1 MHILNRVKFVTP
13 ESVELEFTLAG
24 VGSRAFAL
32 VIDYHILAVVIALVL
47 TAWATI
53 SYQIQAFGKQIF
65 GDRADNWVLAITLLV
80 LFVVYAGY
88 FVFFETLWQGQ
99 TPGKRFAKI
108 RVVRDDGRPVGLQQT
123 TLRALLRPFDEI
135 SFIGALLIIF
145 NRKEKRLG
153 DFVAGTIVIQTQT
166 VAVSEKQKLTLSESS
181 KLACSQI
188 LETTN
193 LSTMLPDDF
202 AVIREYLVRRHIMAK
217 KAREELAIELTQ
229 QVKSII
235 QLDRLP
241 DGINSDIFLEGIY
254 LAYQQSS
261 TGESSY

>member
-1 MHILNRVKFVTP
+1 MHIFNRVKFVTP

-24 VGSRAFAL
+24 IGSRAWAL
-32 VIDYHILAVVIALVL
+32 IIDYHILGLTIALIITVL
-47 TAWATI
+47 VTI
-53 SYQIQAFGKQIF
+53 SYQIEVFWKQIF
-65 GDRADNWVLAITLLV
+65 GENSYLWTTAIAFLI
-80 LFVVYAGY
+80 LFAVYAGY

-166 VAVSEKQKLTLSESS
+166 AAISEKQKLVLSESAN
-181 KLACSQI
+181 LACNKI
-188 LETTN
+188 LETAD
-193 LSTMLPDDF
+193 LSPMLPDDF
-202 AVIREYLVRRHIMAK
+202 AVIREYLVRRHIMSK
-217 KAREELAIELTQ
+217 QARAALAIELTQ
-229 QVKSII
+229 QVQSII
-235 QLDRLP
+235 ELNNLP
-241 DGINSDIFLEGIY
+241 DGISPDTFLEGIY
-254 LAYQQSS
+254 LAYQQTSM
-261 TGESSY
+261 